1 MADDTHNRPAGTPDA
16 VDNMAAQLHRS
27 SMDTSPSA
35 TERSKRVITPEDGS
49 SLKRV
54 DSKRTPQKQRQRRAE
69 MQLVTPQGE
78 EDDVVARGLW
88 VQRDLAPPPAA
99 AVDIREA
106 EREARLLREKEAA
119 EYVAECAML
128 ELPVVAAPPLPDGAT
143 EADRDG
149 LLREDLK
156 ALYGR

>member
-1 MADDTHNRPAGTPDA
+1 MADDAPWRPAGAPDA
-16 VDNMAAQLHRS
+16 VDGVAAELLRS
-27 SMDTSPSA
+27 SLCTSPSA

-54 DSKRTPQKQRQRRAE
+54 DSKRTPQKQRQRSAE

-78 EDDVVARGLW
+78 GDDVVARGLW

-128 ELPVVAAPPLPDGAT
+128 GLAVVAVPPLPKGAT
-143 EADRDG
+143 EADRER
-149 LLREDLK
+149 LEDEALE